1 MRYILVFLIIILVA
15 CSPAG
20 YGWKIPPG
28 DEARFKLD
36 NYECDRIAIE
46 AYPPP
51 RPASQGSADLEPM
64 RDALYKRCMEEK
76 GYQVGE

>member
-1 MRYILVFLIIILVA
+1 MRYILVFLMIILVA

-28 DEARFKLD
+28 GEARFKLD

-64 RDALYKRCMEEK
+64 REALYKRCMEEK
-76 GYQVGE
+76 GYLVGE